1 MAPVAQQRRRSRPRQ
16 SSAVDVLFAI
26 EREINGSTAW
36 ERLRARLPDA
46 PNGRLSD
53 HLGDAGLRTYILRNK
68 ERAVPSSNYRLFGQA
83 MRERRPVFCMYEGYP
98 RELCPIILGHS
109 QHQEKVL
116 TYQFGGQ
123 SKSGLPREGQWR
135 CLWLAKVSAAQL
147 HDGLWRTGSSH
158 TQPQG
163 CVEIVDLDVNPLS
176 PYQPKRRLS

>member
-1 MAPVAQQRRRSRPRQ
+1 MTPRHQ
-16 SSAVDVLFAI
+16 ELPEFEDCRIGVPFSTWGYVSA
-26 EREINGSTAW
+26 
-36 ERLRARLPDA
+36 
-46 PNGRLSD
+46 
-53 HLGDAGLRTYILRNK
+53 HLVNAGLRAYILQNK
-68 ERAVPSSNYRLFGQA
+68 ERVVPSSNYRLFEQA
-83 MRERRPVFCMYEGYP
+83 MRKRKPVFCVYEGYP

-109 QHQEKVL
+109 QQQEKVL

-163 CVEIVDLDVNPLS
+163 CVEVVDLDVNPLS
-176 PYQPKRRLS
+176 PYQPKRRLP